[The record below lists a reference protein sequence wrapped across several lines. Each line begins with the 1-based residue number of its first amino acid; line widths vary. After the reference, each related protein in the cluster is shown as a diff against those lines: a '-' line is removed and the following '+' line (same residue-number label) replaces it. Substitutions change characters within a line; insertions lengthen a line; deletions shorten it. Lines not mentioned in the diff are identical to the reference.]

1 VPAPPSALTCHFCG
15 TPAAAA
21 HAAQAGGM
29 GLLASMRNG
38 GADPSGMV
46 PGERPKEKKQKP
58 PKVGIVR
65 EAAGK
70 K

>member
-1 VPAPPSALTCHFCG
+1 
-15 TPAAAA
+15 
-21 HAAQAGGM
+21 
-29 GLLASMRNG
+29 MRNG